1 MIETKKHMK
10 ETVVF
15 QRQLVIVLA
24 IVALVA
30 GLLAVRY
37 AGDRNALRV
46 QLKDLSVD
54 HKTLELEFSL
64 LSLDRTRDRIEL
76 KQARANLD
84 ACGSDSKELE
94 KALEECD
101 KAETGNLSPKNYPV
115 WTPAAVSPVPLT
127 SKLPPVPARKGCLG
141 LM

>member
-1 MIETKKHMK
+1 MLKTKKHLN
-10 ETVVF
+10 EVVVF